1 LPPRG
6 GVRGVVI
13 VSSRFSQEAGLAAQ
27 MSRTEVPRTEEA
39 AHGDAGG
46 VRRAV
51 KRPSPSARFRTALQ
65 LLTPP
70 IVWRLARRLR
80 SRGPM
85 EGPFASWE
93 AASASATGWDSP
105 GIVEQALAAARE
117 VRDGA
122 AAFER
127 DSVARETIIYSPTIL
142 AALLLAADRHHALN
156 VIDFGGGLGSNY
168 YQNLK
173 LVRALSAT
181 STSWNV
187 VERAP
192 LARIGAEQFQTAQL
206 RFHDDLGAVRLDR
219 PVLLFT
225 GSLQYVADA
234 FGLLADAVARADI
247 IALDRVLVWRQP
259 QHAVFVQRL
268 DARRFGPVTL
278 PTWCFAK
285 DALIDWFVARGF
297 VLVEQFA
304 AGPQRRFENCGLLFV
319 RP

>member
-1 LPPRG
+1 
-6 GVRGVVI
+6 
-13 VSSRFSQEAGLAAQ
+13 
-27 MSRTEVPRTEEA
+27 MSGTNAPHTEKA
-39 AHGDAGG
+39 AHGQAEG

-51 KRPSPSARFRTALQ
+51 RPTPPSTGLRTALQ

-70 IVWRLARRLR
+70 IVWRLARGLR
-80 SRGPM
+80 SRRPL
-85 EGPFASWE
+85 EGPLASWE
-93 AASASATGWDSP
+93 AAAASATGWDSP
-105 GIVEQALAAARE
+105 GIVEQALAAALQ

-173 LVRALSAT
+173 LIRALSAT
-181 STSWNV
+181 ATSWNV

-192 LARIGAEQFQTAQL
+192 LARIGAEQFQTDQL
-206 RFHDDLGAVRLDR
+206 RFHDDLAAVRLDR

-234 FGLLADAVARADI
+234 FGLLAEAIAHTDI
-247 IALDRVLVWRQP
+247 VALDRVLVWGQP

-319 RP
+319 RA